1 MDIKVRVEAFEAYG
15 LNSFRNFLI
24 APHCDCGCSTPASLL
39 LRTRKE
45 LFGFMGGMVLE
56 HGDPDGAIFAVGYD
70 DKMYACMMNPRYEE
84 WLLTNEEDEK
94 TDIDPVI
101 ILGTQDL
108 QMDFF
113 KEIDA
118 EFGLCCYGLII
129 ETKPGHWHIVE
140 N

>member
-24 APHCDCGCSTPASLL
+24 APQCECGTASLL
-39 LRTRKE
+39 LKTRKE

-70 DKMYACMMNPRYEE
+70 GKMYACMMNPKYEE
-84 WLLTNEEDEK
+84 WLLINEEDED

-129 ETKPGHWHIVE
+129 ETKPGQWHIVE

>member
-24 APHCDCGCSTPASLL
+24 APQCECGTAFLL
-39 LRTRKE
+39 LGTRKE

-56 HGDPDGAIFAVGYD
+56 HGDPNGAIFAVGYD
-70 DKMYACMMNPRYEE
+70 GKMYACMMNPEYEK
-84 WLLTNEEDEK
+84 WLLTNEEDEE

-129 ETKPGHWHIVE
+129 ETKPGQWHIVE